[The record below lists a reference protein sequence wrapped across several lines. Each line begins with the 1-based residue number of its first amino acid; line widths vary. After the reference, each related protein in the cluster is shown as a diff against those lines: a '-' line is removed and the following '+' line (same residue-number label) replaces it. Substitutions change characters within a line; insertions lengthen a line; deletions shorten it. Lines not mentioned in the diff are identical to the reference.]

1 MIDLTKRVA
10 VLTELQI
17 GLADKPCRSLIAAEI
32 AVCDRI
38 LAAARDGEGAAL
50 DDWAKLE
57 RVAAL
62 RHRAC
67 YALWYG
73 QLQRGRIS

>member
-1 MIDLTKRVA
+1 MTDLTKRVA
-10 VLTELQI
+10 VLTELLK
-17 GLADKPCRSLIAAEI
+17 GLDDKPCRSLIAAEI

-38 LAAARDGEGAAL
+38 LAAARDGKESSL

-57 RVAAL
+57 RLTAL
-62 RHRAC
+62 RHSAC
-67 YALWYG
+67 YVHWLG